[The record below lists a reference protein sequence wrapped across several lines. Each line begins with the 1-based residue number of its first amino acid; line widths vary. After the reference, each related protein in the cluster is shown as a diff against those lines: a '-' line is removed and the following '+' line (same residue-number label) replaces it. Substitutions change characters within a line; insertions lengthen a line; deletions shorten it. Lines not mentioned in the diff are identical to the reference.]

1 MKKLKTEEKILVT
14 RSVGLTIGIFMIL
27 LELFNG
33 FKIDMIFF
41 FLLLVVVGFVLLTLL
56 GIFERRLKAK
66 K

>member
-1 MKKLKTEEKILVT
+1 MKTEEKILVT